1 MQHDTI
7 VNSGNADH
15 VLVENE
21 AKRVAAQAAEAVK
34 RSRDRCMQLRN
45 TGLPTWTGQS
55 GVVGS
60 PSGLQGRWVVEN

>member
-34 RSRDRCMQLRN
+34 RSRDQCMQLRH

-60 PSGLQGRWVVEN
+60 PLGLQGRYIVY